1 MSRWLNEA
9 LITHFSCQNYLSIVE
24 VTEAVGYRDQSGS
37 RQCYLAVRPRCGH
50 RVYFLPVV
58 INSEEQHATPPTTPV
73 ALADLAFCRFL
84 YLPSLVLP
92 RRYPRVLR
100 RGAVKSAS
108 APAVVVGNVRRFFL
122 PCRCPLVTVWLEAR
136 CNAPNPIQAD

>member
-58 INSEEQHATPPTTPV
+58 INSEEQHATPPSTPV
-73 ALADLAFCRFL
+73 ALRRLGFLSISLFAVIGLAKTL
-84 YLPSLVLP
+84 SPSIKA
-92 RRYPRVLR
+92 
-100 RGAVKSAS
+100 GAVKSAS
-108 APAVVVGNVRRFFL
+108 APAAVVGNVRRFFL

-136 CNAPNPIQAD
+136 CNAPYPVQAD